1 LIHPAPLKLIE
12 LLAEYDERDGI
23 ALLQPIAMLV

>member
-1 LIHPAPLKLIE
+1 LIE

-23 ALLQPIAMLV
+23 ALLQSIAMLV